1 MKKILL
7 IGKTG
12 QVGWELERALTAVGE
27 VVALDSSQLNL
38 TDTQQ
43 LRTTLRVIAPDVIVN
58 AAAYTAVDQ
67 AEAESDL
74 AMAVNGIAPGVMA
87 EEAKRLNALLIHY
100 STDYVFDGSK
110 TGAYTEQDMPNPL
123 SVYGKTKL
131 HGEQAIQ
138 ATACRHLIFRTSW
151 VYGNRGKNFML
162 TMLRLARQGVQLK
175 VVNDQIGAPTPSRMI
190 AQATAEVL
198 QCAATQRSE
207 FEKING
213 LYHLT
218 AAGQTSWF
226 GFALAIFEQAVRAG
240 RLAMQPAVVAVS
252 AGEYVTAARRPSNS
266 VLSNEKFSQVFG
278 FTLPNWETAL
288 ALILAEQAP

>member
-12 QVGWELERALTAVGE
+12 QVGWELGRTLAAAGE

-74 AMAVNGIAPGVMA
+74 AMVVNGIAPGVMA
-87 EEAKRLNALLIHY
+87 EEATRSNALLIHY
-100 STDYVFDGSK
+100 STDYVFDGGK
-110 TGAYTEQDMPNPL
+110 TGAYTEQDTPNPL
-123 SVYGKTKL
+123 SVYGKSKL

-162 TMLRLARQGVQLK
+162 TMFRLARQGVQLK
-175 VVNDQIGAPTPSRMI
+175 VVNDQIGAPTSSRMI

-198 QCAATQRSE
+198 QCAAIRHGE
-207 FEKING
+207 LEKING

-218 AAGQTSWF
+218 AAGQTSWY
-226 GFALAIFEQAVRAG
+226 GFALAIFEHAVRTG
-240 RLAMQPAVVAVS
+240 QLAAPPVVIPVS
-252 AGEYVTAARRPSNS
+252 AEKYVTAARRPSNS
-266 VLSNEKFSQVFG
+266 VLSNEKFSQAFG

-288 ALILAEQAP
+288 ALVLAEQAP